1 MSNKFSHDDVNFNQS
16 EDEFDENEMS
26 IEAADFYQPFPIFP
40 KKLAASG
47 LYKASNKQL
56 PLPIKSKFAEGSN
69 DEFEDETG
77 FVPGK
82 KLPFK
87 VFKEELRLDVDGRYP
102 QMHASGKI
110 RTNIFTTVHW
120 IARLKSTRNSNT
132 WVGQIWFK
140 EGPANAMRHTKVRI
154 KVKRSWFS
162 NQRQLI
168 AKFYGGGA
176 PARVQYFRFN
186 SPYFH
191 RVEFEYDR
199 VSDVP
204 AADATTVVS
213 TCAHPN
219 RPATIACE
227 NLSLETVYRR
237 AGFNV
242 RKSGS
247 DSAIPVDDAGA
258 NTTWSDAEMHDAMQ
272 AYWSR
277 FSNTAQWSMWVMFAR
292 LHDNG
297 NGLGGVMFDDIGPNH
312 RQGTAI
318 FSDSFISQAPVG
330 DANPAAWVE
339 RMRFWTAAHEMGHGF
354 NLAHSWQK
362 SLGAPYGNP
371 WLPTLADEPEA
382 RSFMNYPYNVS
393 GGESSFFSDFEY
405 RFSDNELVFM
415 RHAPAKFVQMGNAD
429 WFEDHGFEQPA
440 QVQPSAFTLELRTNK
455 TDTVF
460 EFLEMINLELKLT
473 NVSGQTRLLEAAT
486 LKEYQNMVIIIKRDG
501 MPARQWLP
509 YAYYVRD
516 SKMAAI
522 DHGQS
527 LYDSLL
533 LSAGKNGWDIAEP
546 GGYTVQAM
554 MTINDETIVSNS
566 LKLRVATPKTHGEEV
581 CAQDLF
587 AKEVGQVLTY
597 GGSQFLESANTALE
611 EVIVRLPKSNAARHA
626 QMALAL
632 PKLRNFK
639 SLNITAGAPDLLTAL
654 AKKQVAI
661 NSASADSSV
670 NKVLETL
677 LVKEGDA
684 AAETLGHIC
693 YKKHMDTFS
702 QHLARDNVS
711 AAEKIQQA
719 CQKTLMARD
728 VPEWVFANDEYRS
741 GSPQKKGSK
750 KKAEKA

>member
-1 MSNKFSHDDVNFNQS
+1 MSNKFINDDVNFDQA

-26 IEAADFYQPFPIFP
+26 IEAADFNQPFPIFP

-47 LYKASNKQL
+47 LYKASNKQI

-69 DEFEDETG
+69 DEFEDEIG

-87 VFKEELRLDVDGRYP
+87 MFKEELRLDVDGRYP
-102 QMHASGKI
+102 QMHASGMI
-110 RTNIFTTVHW
+110 RTNLFTTVHW
-120 IARLKSTRNSNT
+120 VARLKSTRSSNT
-132 WVGQIWFK
+132 WVGKIWFK

-176 PARVQYFRFN
+176 PTRVQYFRFN

-204 AADATTVVS
+204 AADATTAVS

-219 RPATIACE
+219 RPATIGCE

-242 RKSGS
+242 NKSGN
-247 DSAIPVDDAGA
+247 DSAIPVDDAGI

-277 FSNTAQWSMWVMFAR
+277 FSNKAQWSMWVMFAR

-330 DANPAAWVE
+330 DANPVAWVE

-371 WLPTLADEPEA
+371 WLPTLADELEA

-429 WFEDHGFEQPA
+429 WFEDHGFEQAALEQSSP
-440 QVQPSAFTLELRTNK
+440 FMLELRTNK
-455 TDTVF
+455 ASSVF
-460 EFLEMINLELKLT
+460 EFLEMVNLELKLT
-473 NVSGQTRLLEAAT
+473 NISGQTRLLEAAT
-486 LKEYQNMVIIIKRDG
+486 LKEHQNMAIIIKRDG

-554 MTINDETIVSNS
+554 MTIGDEVIVSNS
-566 LKLRVATPKTHGEEV
+566 LKLRVASPRTHGEEV

-587 AKEVGQVLTY
+587 VKEVGQVLTY
-597 GGSQFLESANTALE
+597 GGSQFLESANNALE
-611 EVIVRLPKSNAARHA
+611 EVIVRLPESNAARHA
-626 QMALAL
+626 QIALAL

-639 SLNITAGAPDLLTAL
+639 SLNITADTPDLFTAL
-654 AKKQVAI
+654 EKKQVSI
-661 NSASADSSV
+661 DSVSADSSV
-670 NKVLETL
+670 NKVLDTL

-693 YKKHMDTFS
+693 YKKYMDTFS
-702 QHLARDNVS
+702 QYLAQDSVN
-711 AAEKIQQA
+711 AAEKIQQQ

-728 VPEWVFANDEYRS
+728 VPEWVFANDEYR
-741 GSPQKKGSK
+741 GNSPSKKASK
-750 KKAEKA
+750 KKTEKA

>member
-1 MSNKFSHDDVNFNQS
+1 MSDDFIIDDENLDLLEEELD
-16 EDEFDENEMS
+16 EDELS
-26 IEAADFYQPFPIFP
+26 IDTAGLPRPFPILP
-40 KKLAASG
+40 RKLSASG
-47 LYKASNKQL
+47 LYKASNRLIK
-56 PLPIKSKFAEGSN
+56 LPIKSKFAEQSS
-69 DEFEDETG
+69 DEFENEIG

-82 KLPFK
+82 KLPWGFL
-87 VFKEELRLDVDGRYP
+87 KEDLRLDVDGRYP
-102 QMHASGKI
+102 QMQASGTI
-110 RTNIFTTVHW
+110 RTNFFTSVDW
-120 IARLKSTRNSNT
+120 IARLKATRSPNT
-132 WVGQIWFK
+132 WIGNIWFK
-140 EGPANAMRHTKVRI
+140 DGPANAMRHTRVRI
-154 KVKRSWFS
+154 KVKRSWFPH
-162 NQRQLI
+162 QRQLM

-176 PARVQYFRFN
+176 PTRVRHFN
-186 SPYFH
+186 FKSAYFH
-191 RVEFEYDR
+191 PVEFEYDR

-204 AADATTVVS
+204 AADATTSVA

-242 RKSGS
+242 KKSGG
-247 DSAIPVDDAGA
+247 DSPIPVNDAGA

-277 FSNTAQWSMWVMFAR
+277 FANKAQWSMWVMFAR
-292 LHDNG
+292 QHDNG

-318 FSDSFISQAPVG
+318 FSDSFISQAPAG

-362 SLGAPYGNP
+362 SLGAPYGSP
-371 WLPTLADEPEA
+371 WLPALADEPEA

-415 RHAPAKFVQMGNAD
+415 RHAPSRFVQMGNAD
-429 WFEDHGFEQPA
+429 WFDNHGFEQSIPD
-440 QVQPSAFTLELRTNK
+440 QSSVFNLELRTNRANS
-455 TDTVF
+455 VF

-473 NVSGQTRLLEAAT
+473 NVSGQTRLIENAVLQ
-486 LKEYQNMVIIIKRDG
+486 EYENMTIVIKRDG

-509 YAYYVRD
+509 FVHYCRNKNM
-516 SKMAAI
+516 SAI

-527 LYDSLL
+527 LYDSIL

-546 GGYTVQAM
+546 GNYTVQAM
-554 MTINDETIVSNS
+554 MTIDDEIIMSNA
-566 LKLRVATPKTHGEEV
+566 LKLRVGTPRTDNEEI

-587 AKEVGQVLTY
+587 NKDVGQVLTY
-597 GGSQFLESANTALE
+597 GGSQYLAKANHALE
-611 EVIVRLPKSNAARHA
+611 EVIVRLPNSNAARHA
-626 QMALAL
+626 QIALAL

-639 SLNITAGAPDLLTAL
+639 SLNITADAPDLFTAL
-654 AKKQVAI
+654 ENKKAAI
-661 NSASADSSV
+661 GVTKSDSAVKKTLD
-670 NKVLETL
+670 TL
-677 LVKEGDA
+677 LVKEGNA

-693 YKKHMDTFS
+693 YKQHMDTYS
-702 QHLARDNVS
+702 KYLADS
-711 AAEKIQQA
+711 DTAAAAKTQQA
-719 CQKTLMARD
+719 CKKTLMARN
-728 VPEWVFANDEYRS
+728 VPEWVFANDAYAS
-741 GSPQKKGSK
+741 GPASAKGGK
-750 KKAEKA
+750 KKTEKA